1 MPTPQAALSEALER
15 VLQDPEV
22 AKLSPQEQAVKAALL
37 IIDEST
43 SKRATEERAGKAFLR
58 DIKAVAAQLG
68 NIAQQDPPERI
79 LILQDEYLCPSKIAD
94 SVSAVEDHPQNVLE
108 TDVPTGLGN
117 QDLVY
122 AIRSALP
129 PERADEVAEIDFL
142 DVLRPQY
149 EAGKGVVQ
157 ILSSMDDFQIAFV
170 IKSSL
175 QLSKGRPIRVF
186 SRNED

>member
-1 MPTPQAALSEALER
+1 MPSPLAALSEALER

-37 IIDEST
+37 IIAEST
-43 SKRATEERAGKAFLR
+43 NKRATEVIEGKAFLR

-68 NIAQQDPPERI
+68 NIGRQDPPERI
-79 LILQDEYLCPSKIAD
+79 LMLQDEYLYPSKIAD
-94 SVSAVEDHPQNVLE
+94 SVSAVEDHPHNVLE
-108 TDVPTGLGN
+108 TDAPTGLGN
-117 QDLVY
+117 QDLVH
-122 AIRSALP
+122 AIRGALP

-149 EAGKGVVQ
+149 ESGKGVIQ
-157 ILSSMDDFQIAFV
+157 ILSSMTDFEIAFA

-175 QLSKGRPIRVF
+175 KLSKGRPVQVF